1 MENTKKIGGLKKEDI
16 VDIAVAAGIIG
27 IVLMIIIPMPSFILD
42 ILIAINITV
51 SVVILLITIFSSEVL
66 QFSVF
71 PSVLLVTTLFRLA
84 INVSS
89 TRSILST
96 ASGGSIIEA
105 FGNFV
110 IGGNYVVGIIIFL
123 IIVIIQFLVI
133 TNGAGRVSEVSA
145 RFTLDAMPG
154 KQMSIDA
161 DLNSGIITEE
171 EAKKRRKNLQLE
183 ADFYGSMDGASK
195 FVKGDAIA
203 GIIVTLINVIAGIV
217 IGSMMMGM
225 EIGEAASTYVRLTVG
240 DGLVSQIPALLISTA
255 SGIIVTRAGDGTN
268 LSRALTT
275 QFTEFPMVLLTASGI
290 LTLLAI
296 IPGLPT
302 LPFLILALL
311 TGAAG
316 FLLTKDDKKKIQE
329 AVDESLKAQ
338 KEAEAEAES
347 QSSEPENIS
356 KLVLIEPIELEI
368 GYGLIPLADE
378 KNGGDLLNRIA
389 SIRRQVALEMGL
401 LLKPIRIRDN
411 LQLKSN
417 EYVLKIWG
425 TIAIKVEVIPNMLMA
440 ISTSSDGLDSIQGL
454 TTKDPTF
461 GLDAKWIE
469 KSSREEAELLGLT
482 VVDPTTII
490 VTHVTE
496 TIKNRAYELLGR
508 QEVKEIMDVLK
519 EKYPTV
525 VEELVPDL
533 MSIGE
538 VQKVLQNLLKER
550 IPIKDLVTIFESLAD
565 NARLTKD
572 VDVLTEHV
580 RFTLNR
586 VISNMFADENKKIVV
601 VTLSPKLEELMSK
614 SIQKSTQG
622 NFIALE
628 PSLSRKI
635 FEAISYTIKRVQ
647 FNYSQPVILVSP
659 RIRSAFK
666 RFTELVF
673 GDLFVI
679 SLNEITPD
687 IQIVNDRM
695 VEIDDN

>member
-1 MENTKKIGGLKKEDI
+1 MQDAKSLKVLSKKDI
-16 VDIAVAAGIIG
+16 VDISVAAGIIG
-27 IVLMIIIPMPSFILD
+27 IVLMIIIPMPGFVLD
-42 ILIAINITV
+42 ILIAVNITV
-51 SVVILLITIFSSEVL
+51 SVVIFLITIFAKEVL
-66 QFSVF
+66 EFSIF
-71 PSVLLVTTLFRLA
+71 PSILLVTTLFRLA

-89 TRSILST
+89 TRLILST
-96 ASGGSIIEA
+96 ANGGSIIEA

-161 DLNSGIITEE
+161 DLNSGIISED
-171 EAKKRRKNLQLE
+171 EAKRRRKNLQLE
-183 ADFYGSMDGASK
+183 ADFYGAMDGASK

-203 GIIVTLINVIAGIV
+203 GIIVTLINIIGGIV
-217 IGSMMMGM
+217 IGAMMLGM
-225 EIGEAASTYVRLTVG
+225 SIGDAASTYVRLTVG

-255 SGIIVTRAGDGTN
+255 SGIIVTRSGDDTN
-268 LSRALTT
+268 LSRSFAK
-275 QFTEFPMVLLTASGI
+275 QFTSFPIVLLTASGI
-290 LTLLAI
+290 LTILAI

-302 LPFLILALL
+302 LPFLVLAVI
-311 TGAAG
+311 TGSSAY
-316 FLLTKDDKKKIQE
+316 FTFRKEKRVIQE
-329 AVDESLKAQ
+329 EQTIALKSEEEEQ
-338 KEAEAEAES
+338 NQVS
-347 QSSEPENIS
+347 YEPENVH

-389 SIRRQVALEMGL
+389 SIRRQLALELGL
-401 LLKPIRIRDN
+401 ILKPIRIRDN

-417 EYVLKIWG
+417 EYVLKIRG
-425 TIAIKVEVIPNMLMA
+425 TVVVKSEVIPNMLMA
-440 ISTSSDGLDSIQGL
+440 ISTSNEGLEGLQGL

-461 GLDAKWIE
+461 NLDAKWID
-469 KSSREEAELLGLT
+469 KSQREEAELLGLT
-482 VVDPTTII
+482 VVDTTTIM

-496 TIKNRAYELLGR
+496 IIKIRAYELLGR
-508 QEVKEIMDVLK
+508 EEVKEILDTVK

-525 VEELVPDL
+525 VDELVPDL
-533 MSIGE
+533 MTVGE

-565 NARLTKD
+565 NSRITKD
-572 VDVLTEHV
+572 IEVLTEHV
-580 RFTLNR
+580 RFALNR
-586 VISNMFADENKKIVV
+586 VISNMFVDQDKKIVV
-601 VTLSPKLEELMSK
+601 VTLSPKIEEMLSK

-622 NFIALE
+622 SFIALE
-628 PSLSRKI
+628 PNLSRKV
-635 FEAISYTIKRVQ
+635 FESVGNTIKRVQ

-659 RIRSAFK
+659 RIRSAFRK
-666 RFTELVF
+666 FTELVF
-673 GDLFVI
+673 SDVFVI

-687 IQIVNDRM
+687 VQIINDRM
-695 VEIDDN
+695 VELDDN

>member
-1 MENTKKIGGLKKEDI
+1 MENAKALGGLKKKDI
-16 VDIAVAAGIIG
+16 VDVAVAAGIIG
-27 IVLMIIIPMPSFILD
+27 IVLMIIIPMPSFFLD
-42 ILIAINITV
+42 ILIAVNITV
-51 SVVILLITIFSSEVL
+51 SVVILLITIFATEVL
-66 QFSVF
+66 QFSIF

-89 TRSILST
+89 TRLILSE
-96 ASGGSIIEA
+96 ADGGSIIEA

-217 IGSMMMGM
+217 IGSMMLGM

-255 SGIIVTRAGDGTN
+255 SGIIVTRSGEDTN
-268 LSRALTT
+268 LSRSLTN
-275 QFTEFPMVLLTASGI
+275 QFSAFPIVLLTASGI
-290 LTLLAI
+290 LGILAL

-311 TGAAG
+311 TGG
-316 FLLTKDDKKKIQE
+316 GSIVLLKNDDTQSKDSQE
-329 AVDESLKAQ
+329 ELLQ
-338 KEAEAEAES
+338 KEAEAEAEL
-347 QSSEPENIS
+347 QREPENVN

-389 SIRRQVALEMGL
+389 SIRRQTALELGL
-401 LLKPIRIRDN
+401 ILKPIRIRDN

-417 EYVLKIWG
+417 EYVLKIRG
-425 TIAIKVEVIPNMLMA
+425 TIVIKVEVIPNMLMA
-440 ISTSSDGLDSIQGL
+440 ISTSNQGLDGIQGL

-461 GLDAKWIE
+461 GLDAKWIN
-469 KSSREEAELLGLT
+469 KSQREEAELLGLT

-496 TIKNRAYELLGR
+496 TIKNKAYELLGR
-508 QEVKEIMDVLK
+508 QETKEIIDTLK

-533 MSIGE
+533 MSVGE

-565 NARLTKD
+565 NSRLTKD
-572 VDVLTEHV
+572 VEVLTEHV
-580 RFTLNR
+580 RFALNR
-586 VISNMFADENKKIVV
+586 VISSMFIYEDKKIVV
-601 VTLSPKLEELMSK
+601 VTLSPKLEELLTK

-622 NFIALE
+622 SFIALE
-628 PSLSRKI
+628 PNLSRKV
-635 FEAISYTIKRVQ
+635 FEAISHAIKRVQ

-659 RIRSAFK
+659 RIRPAFK
-666 RFTELVF
+666 KFTELVF

-687 IQIVNDRM
+687 IQIINDRM
-695 VEIDDN
+695 VEINDN

>member
-1 MENTKKIGGLKKEDI
+1 
-16 VDIAVAAGIIG
+16 
-27 IVLMIIIPMPSFILD
+27 
-42 ILIAINITV
+42 
-51 SVVILLITIFSSEVL
+51 
-66 QFSVF
+66 
-71 PSVLLVTTLFRLA
+71 
-84 INVSS
+84 
-89 TRSILST
+89 
-96 ASGGSIIEA
+96 
-105 FGNFV
+105 
-110 IGGNYVVGIIIFL
+110 
-123 IIVIIQFLVI
+123 
-133 TNGAGRVSEVSA
+133 
-145 RFTLDAMPG
+145 
-154 KQMSIDA
+154 MSIDA

-217 IGSMMMGM
+217 IGSMMLGM

-255 SGIIVTRAGDGTN
+255 SGIIVTRSGEDTN
-268 LSRALTT
+268 LSRSLTN
-275 QFTEFPMVLLTASGI
+275 QFSAFPIVLLTASGI
-290 LTLLAI
+290 LGILAL

-311 TGAAG
+311 TGG
-316 FLLTKDDKKKIQE
+316 GSIVLLKNDDTQSKDSQE
-329 AVDESLKAQ
+329 ELLQ
-338 KEAEAEAES
+338 KEAEAEAEL
-347 QSSEPENIS
+347 QREPENVN

-389 SIRRQVALEMGL
+389 SIRRQTALELGL
-401 LLKPIRIRDN
+401 ILKPIRIRDN

-417 EYVLKIWG
+417 EYVLKIRG
-425 TIAIKVEVIPNMLMA
+425 TIVIKVEVIPNMLMA
-440 ISTSSDGLDSIQGL
+440 ISTSNEGLDGIQGL

-461 GLDAKWIE
+461 GLDAKWIN
-469 KSSREEAELLGLT
+469 KSQREEAELLGLT

-496 TIKNRAYELLGR
+496 TIKNKAYELLGR
-508 QEVKEIMDVLK
+508 QETKEIIDTLK

-533 MSIGE
+533 MSVGE

-565 NARLTKD
+565 NSRLTKD
-572 VDVLTEHV
+572 VEVLTEHV
-580 RFTLNR
+580 RFALNR
-586 VISNMFADENKKIVV
+586 VISSMFIYEDKKIVV
-601 VTLSPKLEELMSK
+601 VTLSPKLEELLTK

-622 NFIALE
+622 SFIALE
-628 PSLSRKI
+628 PNLSRKV

-659 RIRSAFK
+659 RIRPAFK
-666 RFTELVF
+666 KFTELVF

-687 IQIVNDRM
+687 IQIINDRM
-695 VEIDDN
+695 VEINDN

>member
-1 MENTKKIGGLKKEDI
+1 MEKAKVLMGLNKKDI
-16 VDIAVAAGIIG
+16 VDVGVAAGIIG
-27 IVLMIIIPMPSFILD
+27 IVLMIIIPMPSFVLD
-42 ILIAINITV
+42 VLIAVNITV
-51 SVVILLITIFSSEVL
+51 SVVILLITIFVTEVL
-66 QFSVF
+66 QFSIF

-89 TRSILST
+89 TRLILSK
-96 ASGGSIIEA
+96 ADGGSIIEA

-171 EAKKRRKNLQLE
+171 EAKRRRRNLQLE

-217 IGSMMMGM
+217 IGTMMLGM
-225 EIGEAASTYVRLTVG
+225 EITQAASTYVRLTVG

-255 SGIIVTRAGDGTN
+255 SGIIVTRSGDGTN
-268 LSRALTT
+268 LSRALTN
-275 QFTEFPMVLLTASGI
+275 QFSEFPIVLLTASGI
-290 LTLLAI
+290 LALLAI

-302 LPFLILALL
+302 LPFLILSL
-311 TGAAG
+311 TTGGASI
-316 FLLTKDDKKKIQE
+316 FLLKG
-329 AVDESLKAQ
+329 DE
-338 KEAEAEAES
+338 KENADNQAEIAKMESDAEAELN
-347 QSSEPENIS
+347 QEPENVN

-378 KNGGDLLNRIA
+378 RNGGDLLNRIA
-389 SIRRQVALEMGL
+389 SIRRQVALELGL
-401 LLKPIRIRDN
+401 IIKAIRIRDN

-417 EYVLKIWG
+417 EYVLKIRG
-425 TIAIKVEVIPNMLMA
+425 TIVIKVEIIPNMLMA
-440 ISTSSDGLDSIQGL
+440 ISTSNEGLDSLQGL

-461 GLDAKWIE
+461 GLEAKWID
-469 KSSREEAELLGLT
+469 KSQREEAELLGLT
-482 VVDPTTII
+482 IVDPTTII
-490 VTHVTE
+490 VTHITE
-496 TIKNRAYELLGR
+496 TIKERAYELLGR
-508 QEVKEIMDVLK
+508 QEAKEIIDTLK

-533 MSIGE
+533 MNVGE
-538 VQKVLQNLLKER
+538 IQKVLQNLLKER
-550 IPIKDLVTIFESLAD
+550 IAIKDLVTIFESLAD
-565 NARLTKD
+565 NSRLTKD
-572 VDVLTEHV
+572 TEILTEHV
-580 RFTLNR
+580 RFALNR
-586 VISNMFADENKKIVV
+586 VISNMFVDEDKRIVV
-601 VTLSPKLEELMSK
+601 VTLSPKLEEMLTK

-622 NFIALE
+622 SFIALE
-628 PSLSRKI
+628 PSLSRKV
-635 FEAISYTIKRVQ
+635 FEAVGDTIKKVQ
-647 FNYSQPVILVSP
+647 FNYSQPVVLVSP
-659 RIRSAFK
+659 RLRPAFK
-666 RFTELVF
+666 KFTELVF

-687 IQIVNDRM
+687 IQIINDRM
-695 VEIDDN
+695 VDIDDN

>member
-1 MENTKKIGGLKKEDI
+1 MENAKALGGLKKKDI
-16 VDIAVAAGIIG
+16 VDVAVAAGIIG
-27 IVLMIIIPMPSFILD
+27 IVLMIIIPMPSFFLD
-42 ILIAINITV
+42 ILIAVNITV
-51 SVVILLITIFSSEVL
+51 SVVILLITIFATEVL
-66 QFSVF
+66 QFSIF

-89 TRSILST
+89 TRLILSE
-96 ASGGSIIEA
+96 ADGGSIIEA

-217 IGSMMMGM
+217 IGSMMLGM

-255 SGIIVTRAGDGTN
+255 SGIIVTRSGEDTN
-268 LSRALTT
+268 LSRSLTN
-275 QFTEFPMVLLTASGI
+275 QFSAFPIVLLTASGI
-290 LTLLAI
+290 LGILAL

-311 TGAAG
+311 TGG
-316 FLLTKDDKKKIQE
+316 GSIVLLKNDDTQSKDSQE
-329 AVDESLKAQ
+329 ELLQ
-338 KEAEAEAES
+338 KEAEAEAEL
-347 QSSEPENIS
+347 QREPENVN

-389 SIRRQVALEMGL
+389 SIRRQTALELGL
-401 LLKPIRIRDN
+401 ILKPIRIRDN

-417 EYVLKIWG
+417 EYVLKIRG
-425 TIAIKVEVIPNMLMA
+425 TIVIKVEVIPNMLMA
-440 ISTSSDGLDSIQGL
+440 ISTSNEGLDGIQGL

-461 GLDAKWIE
+461 GLDAKWIN
-469 KSSREEAELLGLT
+469 KSQREEAELLGLT

-496 TIKNRAYELLGR
+496 TIKNKAYELLGR
-508 QEVKEIMDVLK
+508 QEAKEIIDTLK

-533 MSIGE
+533 MSVGE

-565 NARLTKD
+565 NSRLTKD
-572 VDVLTEHV
+572 VEVLTEHV
-580 RFTLNR
+580 RFALNR
-586 VISNMFADENKKIVV
+586 VISSMFIYEDKKIVV
-601 VTLSPKLEELMSK
+601 VTLSPKLEELLTK

-622 NFIALE
+622 SFIALE
-628 PSLSRKI
+628 PNLSRKV

-659 RIRSAFK
+659 RIRPAFK
-666 RFTELVF
+666 KFTELVF

-687 IQIVNDRM
+687 IQIINDRM
-695 VEIDDN
+695 VEINDN